1 MKEMTARRR
10 EVIKARHE
18 ALNAKAIN
26 RFAMAKCLRFFED
39 VVFTPSTPTK

>member
-1 MKEMTARRR
+1 MKEMTVRRR
-10 EVIKARHE
+10 EVLKARHE
-18 ALNAKAIN
+18 ALKAKTAS